1 MHSFRSRPTWQQ
13 FPPHTDSGLAEA
25 GERMSQLLQTAMV
38 CLQLQ
43 NDREADVT
51 ARAAEAR
58 RRTAHHLYRITDT
71 FSFKSRA

>member
-1 MHSFRSRPTWQQ
+1 
-13 FPPHTDSGLAEA
+13 
-25 GERMSQLLQTAMV
+25 MV

-58 RRTAHHLYRITDT
+58 RRTANHLYRITDT